1 MKNTLDTIRGF
12 TSSIASLLL
21 SIVGLLVIAQVV
33 FGSAAG
39 INVIGNLQS
48 IVNGFVGPGASLAG
62 VVTLV
67 LLVALLQRNSS
78 DK

>member
-12 TSSIASLLL
+12 TTSIASLLL

>member
-67 LLVALLQRNSS
+67 LLVALLQRNNS